1 MKKLLFTVLMVS
13 FITSMYSQVTFKPGV
28 RLGLNL
34 ASISNFNDG
43 SRTDFHAGIFGEL
56 RLGDVYALQPE
67 INYSKQG
74 SEHFEFDYLSIR
86 IMNKFYILS
95 EDTPLF
101 ISISPGFDINLHG
114 KTESYSSDYGAGVN
128 FDADLSFTGGI
139 GYEFPFGLGVEARYK
154 KGITDVFMN
163 YDHETKQRLNS
174 VIQLSA
180 YYKFDFG
187 R

>member
-1 MKKLLFTVLMVS
+1 MKKGLFTIILIL
-13 FITSMYSQVTFKPGV
+13 FLTSTYAQVTFKPGV
-28 RLGLNL
+28 RLGLNI
-34 ASISNFNDG
+34 ASISNTDDG
-43 SRTDFHAGIFGEL
+43 SKIDLHAGIFGEL
-56 RLGDVYALQPE
+56 RLGGVYALQPE

-74 SEHFEFDYLSIR
+74 SEHIDFNYLSIR
-86 IMNKFYILS
+86 IVNKFYILS

-101 ISISPGFDINLHG
+101 ISVSPGFDVNLNG
-114 KTESYSSDYGAGVN
+114 NTQSYSNEYGAGVN

-139 GYEFPFGLGVEARYK
+139 GYDFPFGLGVEARYK
-154 KGITDVFMN
+154 KGIIDIFTNFDN
-163 YDHETKQRLNS
+163 QTKKRLNS